1 MPRRRPNPGICAWCG
16 GVTTPARVIAHL
28 AGCAPYQAAIAAADQ
43 RTSTRDTIYHLRAQD
58 AHTPFFWL
66 DLAVTGTARL
76 HDLDHYLRAIWLE
89 CCEHLSQFSHG
100 RRGAELAFEHPIHTV
115 FQPGSTLT
123 HVYDFGTSSET
134 TITCLGIRHGAALTP
149 YPIARLMR
157 NQPPD
162 ERCTVCQQPAVWFC
176 AWCFGAD
183 NQWEPRCDVHAA
195 IYRDAADDDA
205 EVIRAVNSPR
215 VGMCGYNGPAE
226 PPY

>member
-1 MPRRRPNPGICAWCG
+1 M
-16 GVTTPARVIAHL
+16 
-28 AGCAPYQAAIAAADQ
+28 
-43 RTSTRDTIYHLRAQD
+43 
-58 AHTPFFWL
+58 
-66 DLAVTGTARL
+66 TGAARL

-100 RRGAELAFEHPIHTV
+100 RRGAELAVEHPIYTV

-123 HVYDFGTSSET
+123 HVYNFETSSET

-149 YPIARLMR
+149 YPIACLMR

-162 ERCTVCQQPAVWFC
+162 ARCMVCQQPALWFC
-176 AWCFGAD
+176 AWCFGED
-183 NQWEPRCDVHAA
+183 NQWEPRCDVHAS
-195 IYRDAADDDA
+195 IYRQADDDDA